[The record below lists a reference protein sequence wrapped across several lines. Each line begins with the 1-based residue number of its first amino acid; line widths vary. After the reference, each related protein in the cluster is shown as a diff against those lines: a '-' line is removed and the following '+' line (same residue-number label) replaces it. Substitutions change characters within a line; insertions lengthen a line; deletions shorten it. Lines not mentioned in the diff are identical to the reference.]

1 MKSHEPAGQ
10 MIRQAAAGRLPR
22 VGLILG
28 SGLAELA
35 NRVENPAEISYK
47 DLPGYPMTT
56 VEGHVGRLVI
66 GDWAG
71 TRVACMQGRFHVYE
85 GYDPVDLVLPIRAL
99 HAAGCEILVLTCAA
113 GSLSENM
120 PPGSLMTLTD
130 HINWSGISPLAG
142 PNDDDI
148 GPRFLDLNNAYDPQL
163 RTLLQDAARDAGITL
178 HEGVY
183 IWCLGPNFE
192 TPAEIRAFRSL
203 GADVVGMSTVPECLA
218 ARHCGMRVAAVSV
231 ITNLAAGMQPELFHA
246 ETLAAGEQA
255 TPRLGR
261 LIESFLGLL
270 DKTTSKA
277 GC

>member
-71 TRVACMQGRFHVYE
+71 ARVACMQGRFHVYE

-99 HAAGCEILVLTCAA
+99 QAAGCDVLVLTCAA

>member
-1 MKSHEPAGQ
+1 

-71 TRVACMQGRFHVYE
+71 ARVACMQGRFHVYE

-99 HAAGCEILVLTCAA
+99 QAAGCDVLVLTCAA
-113 GSLSENM
+113 GSLRENM

-163 RTLLQDAARDAGITL
+163 RRLLQDAARDAGITL

>member
-71 TRVACMQGRFHVYE
+71 ARVACMQGRFHVYE

-99 HAAGCEILVLTCAA
+99 QAAGCDVLVLTCAA
-113 GSLSENM
+113 GSLREKM

-203 GADVVGMSTVPECLA
+203 GADVVGMSTVPECLT

>member
-35 NRVENPAEISYK
+35 NWVENPAEISYK

-71 TRVACMQGRFHVYE
+71 ARVACMQGRFHVYE

-99 HAAGCEILVLTCAA
+99 QAAGCDVLVLTCAA
-113 GSLSENM
+113 GSLRENM

-203 GADVVGMSTVPECLA
+203 GGDVVGMSTVPECLA

>member
-71 TRVACMQGRFHVYE
+71 ARVACMQGRFHVYE

-99 HAAGCEILVLTCAA
+99 QAAGCDVLVLTCAA
-113 GSLSENM
+113 GSLRENM
-120 PPGSLMTLTD
+120 PPGSLMTLID

>member
-71 TRVACMQGRFHVYE
+71 ARVACMQGRFHVYE

-99 HAAGCEILVLTCAA
+99 QAAGCDVLVLTCAA
-113 GSLSENM
+113 GSLREKM

-270 DKTTSKA
+270 DKTT
-277 GC
+277 